1 VRTAAAEPDLICP
14 GDNTRCLAEPL
25 VAEDGEWLKF
35 RHEIV
40 RLAIEQSVAG
50 YRRGDIHA
58 AVLAAL
64 RQAGCDDDARLAFHA
79 EAAGDGQSVLTYAS
93 RAAGRAAELGSHREA
108 AAQFERALRFAA
120 GTAAE
125 TAAGLWDGLAYEAG
139 LLDRWQDAADA
150 GERALEPWRRAGDR
164 RREGATLR
172 QLARAMWRLCRGREA
187 TAAAEAAVAIAEP
200 LGPSADL
207 AWAYATL
214 ASNRMLNGQED
225 AAVGL
230 SRRAQALAESLHV
243 PEALS
248 EALNTEGC
256 AVAHQGGQDWAA
268 PMRRALEVA
277 IAEGL
282 QMQAG
287 RAYTNL
293 ASIYSGPTARF
304 CMTTGQDLSGA
315 AGKVLMLK
323 WNGTKWAKVSSPD
336 VGTTENYL
344 NELSCT
350 SATYCLAAGWYRPVS
365 HALTEKW

>member
-1 VRTAAAEPDLICP
+1 MARLTAEARSVLEAAALIGARLDPSLLRSVTGCP
-14 GDNTRCLAEPL
+14 VPVVDEVLASSL

-93 RAAGRAAELGSHREA
+93 CAARRAAELGSHREA

-120 GTAAE
+120 GIATE

-150 GERALEPWRRAGDR
+150 GERALELWRRAGDR
-164 RREGATLR
+164 LHEGATLR
-172 QLARAMWRLCRGREA
+172 LLACAIWRLCRGPEA

-207 AWAYATL
+207 AWA
-214 ASNRMLNGQED
+214 
-225 AAVGL
+225 
-230 SRRAQALAESLHV
+230 
-243 PEALS
+243 
-248 EALNTEGC
+248 
-256 AVAHQGGQDWAA
+256 
-268 PMRRALEVA
+268 
-277 IAEGL
+277 
-282 QMQAG
+282 
-287 RAYTNL
+287 
-293 ASIYSGPTARF
+293 
-304 CMTTGQDLSGA
+304 
-315 AGKVLMLK
+315 
-323 WNGTKWAKVSSPD
+323 
-336 VGTTENYL
+336 
-344 NELSCT
+344 
-350 SATYCLAAGWYRPVS
+350 
-365 HALTEKW
+365 